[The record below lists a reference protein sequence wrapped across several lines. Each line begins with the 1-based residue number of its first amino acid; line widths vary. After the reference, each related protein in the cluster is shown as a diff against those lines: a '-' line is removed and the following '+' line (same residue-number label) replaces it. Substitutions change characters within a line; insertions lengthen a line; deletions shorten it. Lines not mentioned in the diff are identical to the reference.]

1 MKDKQKIREEMVA
14 LCLESFHEG
23 LFTGTSGNLSVY
35 LKEEGL
41 MLITPTSVRY
51 DVMRPE
57 DIVLCDLEGNI
68 AEGHLNPSSEW
79 RMHAI
84 VYKNYPDTG
93 SVFHTHSPYATA
105 FAVVHKAIPATL
117 IETHFF
123 LGGTVECAAYATP
136 GTDGVGLNAVP
147 ALKGKGGC
155 LLANHGVLAV
165 GMDMQQAK
173 LRAEYIEDSAKIYQY
188 ACALG
193 TPVVLDQL

>member
-1 MKDKQKIREEMVA
+1 MKDLQKFREQMVA

-35 LKEEGL
+35 LKDEGL

-51 DVMRPE
+51 DIMRPE
-57 DIVLCDLEGNI
+57 DIVLCDLAGNI
-68 AEGHLNPSSEW
+68 KEGHLNPSSEW

-84 VYKNYPDTG
+84 VYQNYPDTG

-147 ALKGKGGC
+147 VLKGKGGC

-165 GMDMQQAK
+165 GEDMAQAK

-193 TPVVLDQL
+193 EPVVLPQL